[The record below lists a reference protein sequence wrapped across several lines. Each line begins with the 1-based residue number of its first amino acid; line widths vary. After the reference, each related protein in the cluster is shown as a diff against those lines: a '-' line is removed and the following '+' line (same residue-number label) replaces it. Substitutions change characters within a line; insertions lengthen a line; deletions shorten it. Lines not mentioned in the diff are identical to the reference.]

1 MQLHRLHRLK
11 AGPAPSR
18 PILSL
23 TLSRNLAE
31 SIKCAKD
38 IIQWHEGKFEFM
50 HLETSATKENEG
62 FNANFQALKQIY
74 DGDIATAIK
83 KVA

>member
-1 MQLHRLHRLK
+1 
-11 AGPAPSR
+11 
-18 PILSL
+18 
-23 TLSRNLAE
+23 
-31 SIKCAKD
+31 
-38 IIQWHEGKFEFM
+38 M